1 MVKFILGAKGTG
13 KTRWLIDNANKE
25 KKEGNG
31 NIAFVDVDDNHI
43 FTLDSAVRLINAMDF
58 NILNI
63 ESFYGFLCGII
74 SRDYDIEKIYVDGMY
89 KVMDIKVSDLDHL
102 LEKLTIIGEK
112 FNTEFFINV
121 DYVLEDI
128 PENLKKYCI
137 ELEQMAFDE
146 ELRVNP

>member
-13 KTRWLIDNANKE
+13 KTRWLIDNANKD

-43 FTLDSAVRLINAMDF
+43 FTLNSAVRLINAMEF

-74 SRDYDIEKIYVDGMY
+74 SRDYDIEKIYVDGIY
-89 KVMDIKVSDLDHL
+89 KVMKIEVSDLNFL

-112 FNTEFFINV
+112 FNTDFFINV

-128 PENLKKYCI
+128 PENLKKYCT
-137 ELEQMAFDE
+137 ELEVMAFDE